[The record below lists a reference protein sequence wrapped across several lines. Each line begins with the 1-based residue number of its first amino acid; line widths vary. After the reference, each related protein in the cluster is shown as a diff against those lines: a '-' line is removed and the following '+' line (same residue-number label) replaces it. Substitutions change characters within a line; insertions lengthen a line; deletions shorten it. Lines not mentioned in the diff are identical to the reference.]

1 MFYIEEVRAKFKNK
15 YKRGVFVM
23 GILKKIWNML
33 PEGRPIC
40 VPEPEAWGV
49 KQEENKESDK
59 NLNKK
64 DNVEKVKNNA
74 G

>member
-1 MFYIEEVRAKFKNK
+1 
-15 YKRGVFVM
+15 M

-40 VPEPEAWGV
+40 VPEPEACGV

-64 DNVEKVKNNA
+64 DNVKR
-74 G
+74 